1 VRTFLPSLLLAHDR
15 THTYFTMSLSNVLLI
30 HVSTLFLPQSERD
43 RRKEQEQEYY
53 ALLDLPKYAPIA
65 DIRKSY
71 RRISLRLSCD
81 RMMLEWNA
89 ESASSQEGHQKAT
102 AALEKRET
110 SIKEAFQ
117 ILGDKHL
124 RQQYHLL
131 QCRPSRYRVIR
142 GPLAWNQNLTHSR
155 RWFPFL
161 VLQSVIL

>member
-1 VRTFLPSLLLAHDR
+1 
-15 THTYFTMSLSNVLLI
+15 MSLTNVLLI
-30 HVSTLFLPQSERD
+30 HVSTLFLPQTERQ
-43 RRKEQEQEYY
+43 RRKERENEYY

-65 DIRKSY
+65 DIRKAY
-71 RRISLRLSCD
+71 RRISLKLQCD

-89 ESASSQEGHQKAT
+89 PDVPTDAHEKAT
-102 AALEKRET
+102 ATLDKQEK

-142 GPLAWNQNLTHSR
+142 GPLALIQNLTHSR

>member
-1 VRTFLPSLLLAHDR
+1 
-15 THTYFTMSLSNVLLI
+15 MSLSNVLLI

-43 RRKEQEQEYY
+43 IRKEQEQECY

-65 DIRKSY
+65 DIRKAY
-71 RRISLRLSCD
+71 RRISLRLQCD

-89 ESASSQEGHQKAT
+89 PPTTTETTTVQSSLLEVEAHQKAT
-102 AALEKRET
+102 VELEKREK
-110 SIKEAFQ
+110 SIKDAFQ
-117 ILGDKHL
+117 VLGDKHL

-155 RWFPFL
+155 RWFPLL

>member
-1 VRTFLPSLLLAHDR
+1 
-15 THTYFTMSLSNVLLI
+15 MSLSNVLLI

-81 RMMLEWNA
+81 RMMLDWTA
-89 ESASSQEGHQKAT
+89 ESTSQHQKAKAT
-102 AALEKRET
+102 AALEKQEA
-110 SIKEAFQ
+110 SVKEAFQ

-142 GPLAWNQNLTHSR
+142 GPLALNQNLTHSR
-155 RWFPFL
+155 RWFPLL